1 MGKYKTGMVLSG
13 GNLKDGV
20 WLITYVV
27 EDVNWGRSYNLL
39 GISECNQGVPD
50 RRYEAGNRG
59 IHERAWIGST
69 YGGEPKI
76 LTGLIRFQENAS
88 IPPARVSPKGL
99 WNDG

>member
-27 EDVNWGRSYNLL
+27 EDVTWGRSYNLL
-39 GISECNQGVPD
+39 GISECNQGVVEH
-50 RRYEAGNRG
+50 RYESGNRG

-69 YGGEPKI
+69 YGGEPRI
-76 LTGLIRFQENAS
+76 LTGQVRFREGVS
-88 IPPARVSPKGL
+88 VPPARVSPRGL